1 MTKKIVVT
9 GAGGFVAG
17 SVLKQAPPGVE
28 LHALT
33 RGDAVAELPGV
44 TWHHANPLDR
54 GGYEYQIEQL
64 APDAIIHTA
73 ANPNIDYCQANQD
86 EALEVNA
93 RLTHRMA
100 ELATRL
106 GARLVYCS
114 TDNVFDGMRGEYTED
129 DPPAPVNFYGAT
141 KVEGEKHVLAM
152 PRGGVVAR
160 VAIVMG
166 LPVLGVGNSFL
177 SRMIPVLERG
187 ERLGV
192 PPLEIRTP
200 VDVATLG
207 LQLLELA
214 DNDFTGIIH
223 LSGDDIL
230 NRCEMVKRLAAGLGL
245 DPELVYPNDPTEI
258 PGRAERPVNA
268 GLLNRLA
275 HRVLRHQPCGLEEG
289 LRRVLALAPPL
300 NEQREA

>member
-1 MTKKIVVT
+1 MSSRIVVT

-17 SVLKQAPPGVE
+17 SILKQAPADTE
-28 LHALT
+28 LHAIT
-33 RGDAVAELPGV
+33 RGEPVAELPGV
-44 TWHHANPLDR
+44 IWHTADPLDA
-54 GGYEYQIEQL
+54 GNFAYLVEQI
-64 APDAIIHTA
+64 APQAIIHTA
-73 ANPNIDYCQANQD
+73 ANPTIDYCEAHQE

-93 RLTHRMA
+93 RMTHRMA
-100 ELATRL
+100 GLATRI

-114 TDNVFDGMRGEYTED
+114 TDNVFDGTKGNYDEADE
-129 DPPAPVNFYGAT
+129 ALPVNFYGRT
-141 KVEGEKHVLAM
+141 KLEGERAVLAM

-177 SRMIPVLERG
+177 SRMIPVLAKG

-192 PPLEIRTP
+192 PPLEIRSP

-214 DNDFTGIIH
+214 ENDFTGIIH

-230 NRCEMVKRLAAGLGL
+230 NRCEMVQRLAAGLGYSP
-245 DPELVYPNDPTEI
+245 DLVYPNDPTEI
-258 PGRAERPVNA
+258 PGRANRPINA
-268 GLLNRLA
+268 SLANRRA
-275 HRVLRHQPCGLEEG
+275 HEVLRHEPCGLEEG
-289 LRRVLALAPPL
+289 LRRVLALAPLP
-300 NEQREA
+300 EAEA